1 MKLKLSTNNNR
12 FIFETDSS
20 ITSIWIEKNEKK
32 MLVKQND
39 KFSIEASEILNLL
52 NRNSEDRAKIFYN
65 TKKNSK
71 CEEFFFDEQLILLVD
86 SPLTLEINDELISLY
101 VTLDGYLRFISNQ
114 EPSASS
120 YFKKSILKKITSTKD
135 TVVIE
140 LDVVTKFL
148 PISSASLIIKNRK
161 SKEFETFESKNP
173 SSIIKENTIYTTL
186 IYEINISKLKTL
198 LDHQNFNGYD
208 STVLDTFVSP
218 SFQYSKTT
226 IRQFKIERPSNFIEE
241 NWFNTSGYY
250 MLLKNYGTQT
260 FNNLAFR
267 TTFLDTSAFDYYQ
280 KIKNEEESTKK
291 NVKKIILISEY
302 PHKAQDN
309 GLHLFNYLNI
319 EHKDKF
325 DCFYIINK
333 DSKDIKNLES
343 FKKQIITFKSKEHF
357 EIILKADMILHTHS
371 SNYALPL
378 ITSFM
383 ENYYK
388 DIKKI
393 FLQHGI
399 IGERNLAYLY
409 GKDTNPTFTDK
420 FIVSSIR
427 EKKIVEKE
435 LGYAPEDILLTGL
448 ARFDSLLE
456 GNSTEKSFNLK
467 NNILI
472 MPSWRQGEDSLSDNE
487 FIKTD
492 FYKEFSSLL
501 NNPKF
506 ISMIEKYSLTV
517 SFYLHTNFQ
526 KYRHLFYSDFIS
538 IIREG
543 DDSVQ
548 NLIKNNGVLITDFSS
563 VGLDFSLLDRPV
575 LYYQFDTS
583 LKESRKQKKNFLPG
597 PIIKNQNSL
606 LRTIEKKIKKNNL
619 SPIYK
624 IFRKRNLYY
633 YNDTNAKK
641 RIVDEIL
648 KLLK

>member
-1 MKLKLSTNNNR
+1 MNLKLTTKENR
-12 FIFETDSS
+12 FIFEVDEQ

-32 MLVKQND
+32 VLTKKENI
-39 KFSIEASEILNLL
+39 FSIHASEILGILEN
-52 NRNSEDRAKIFYN
+52 NKEDRAKIFFSTFTN
-65 TKKNSK
+65 LKPK
-71 CEEFFFDEQLILLVD
+71 EFSINQDLLILING
-86 SPLTLEINDELISLY
+86 PLSLKLNNQLISLY
-101 VTLDGYLRFISNQ
+101 VTLDGHLRFISNQ
-114 EPSASS
+114 APSANS
-120 YFKKSILKKITSTKD
+120 YFKKAKLKNISNNDQFIVLEIEAVSKILEINN
-135 TVVIE
+135 
-140 LDVVTKFL
+140 
-148 PISSASLIIKNRK
+148 ANLILKNRK
-161 SKEFETFESKNP
+161 TKETLHISPFNKV
-173 SSIIKENTIYTTL
+173 TIRDHLFHKSNFMYRL
-186 IYEINISKLKTL
+186 QIPEFLNL
-198 LDHQNFNGYD
+198 LDSINFKDYD
-208 STVLDTFVSP
+208 ATVLDTFFNP
-218 SFQYSKTT
+218 SFLHSESTS
-226 IRQFKIERPSNFIEE
+226 RQFKIERPTNINEE
-241 NWFNTSGYY
+241 NWLHFDNHY
-250 MLLKNYGTQT
+250 MLLKNYGTINT
-260 FNNLAFR
+260 NNLAFR
-267 TTFLDTSAFDYYQ
+267 TTFIDEPAFKFYKNLKSSY
-280 KIKNEEESTKK
+280 ILPEKNEKK
-291 NVKKIILISEY
+291 VILISEY

-309 GLHLFNYLNI
+309 GLQMFNFINSNYSHLI
-319 EHKDKF
+319 

-343 FKKQIITFKSKEHF
+343 FKNRIITFKSKEHF

-378 ITSFM
+378 LTSFM
-383 ENYYK
+383 ESYYK

-548 NLIKNNGVLITDFSS
+548 NLLKNNGVLITDFSS

-624 IFRKRNLYY
+624 IFRKRNIYY

>member
-120 YFKKSILKKITSTKD
+120 YFKKSILKKINSTKD

-161 SKEFETFESKNP
+161 SKEFETFESQTP

-383 ENYYK
+383 ESYYK

-526 KYRHLFYSDFIS
+526 KYHHLFYSDFIS

-548 NLIKNNGVLITDFSS
+548 NLLKNNGVLITDFSS

>member
-120 YFKKSILKKITSTKD
+120 YFKKSILKKINSTKD

-161 SKEFETFESKNP
+161 SKEFETFESQTL
-173 SSIIKENTIYTTL
+173 STIIKENTIYTTL

-250 MLLKNYGTQT
+250 MLLKNYGTQP

-538 IIREG
+538 IKREG

-548 NLIKNNGVLITDFSS
+548 NLLKNNGVLITDFSS

>member
-161 SKEFETFESKNP
+161 SKEFETFESKKP